1 MAGKPTVGKVRRLK
15 TKEQKEREAKAAKAK
30 AKAKSKTKHK
40 LPRGLNRNQR
50 KLLIKS
56 EENE

>member
-1 MAGKPTVGKVRRLK
+1 MAGKPTVGKVRRLT

-40 LPRGLNRNQR
+40 LPRGLNKNTRS
-50 KLLIKS
+50 LLIRSRKG
-56 EENE
+56 E